1 MGDVFGQQKRIAVDT
16 FNFDNIDPHLAA
28 LVTDSFLDTGTKIFD
43 AAALTSDEDTGAC
56 SFEFN
61 FQLIGFAGDQ
71 HIADTCRPVFL
82 VDELAN
88 PIVFLKKRRICLA
101 GGVPA

>member
-1 MGDVFGQQKRIAVDT
+1 MPHVFQLLGDVFGQQKRIAVDT

-43 AAALTSDEDTGAC
+43 PAALTSNEDTGAC

-61 FQLIGFAGDQ
+61 FQLIALRA
-71 HIADTCRPVFL
+71 ISTSLMPAEPYFL
-82 VDELAN
+82 WMNL
-88 PIVFLKKRRICLA
+88 RIRSSS
-101 GGVPA
+101 